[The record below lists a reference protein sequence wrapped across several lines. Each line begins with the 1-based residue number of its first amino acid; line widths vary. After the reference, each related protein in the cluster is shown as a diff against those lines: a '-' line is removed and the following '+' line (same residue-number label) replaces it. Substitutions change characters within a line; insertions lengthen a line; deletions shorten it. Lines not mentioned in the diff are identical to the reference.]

1 MSTIRAGFD
10 GTNITITGPQGVKK
24 VSLDKLNKLPVP
36 PMAPN
41 SNINDAFEVEQQTI
55 NFLDTVKDGGGGG
68 NIVQTLNG
76 LGMYNKHAQIGPS
89 TPFKGIGVALNNLEH
104 KMFEKATIKP
114 YLREVAWT
122 KGKKKNNHLG
132 PKLNYESIFY
142 DCGLSPERFV
152 TKGFKVKNTF
162 GKYMDPSVA
171 GTSDSKLPT
180 EQWPEKS
187 STLEFDESF
196 MELFGFPNS
205 KIRAMT
211 KSSQKYDYKLRADGT
226 NLSWNGLGKDPNYVY
241 FKGNNTKNKILNT
254 KGSPRDLKKAVMMLK
269 EWGDKFQVL
278 TAMVWR
284 HLNPNKTY
292 AVMTND
298 KVVMLLSTM
307 LKLNCIQYMEK
318 KSADKVKRYTI
329 KVYETSDTPNKD
341 AAKRFNRIK
350 KEITKDNRD
359 NIKRMRNLANN
370 SETPLTVDGQT
381 YPIVLPKSFYDAV
394 LKDMDDISKS
404 LAGNAKKPEDERE
417 PATDIERQIKEMR
430 EEYTFDIF
438 IRKIAG
444 RMKILQKK
452 NYTSNISAK
461 PALARAFNLS
471 NNGEKMTFY
480 DIGRRVAVSSGGAP
494 EDQPMEDVDMMEE
507 TEPSWDDT
515 GFYLDPIYS
524 LEENKTPGPQPGPL
538 EETEWVDVDIN
549 RKLLDGVKQAIMGKG
564 MYSKLFDTI
573 YSSVLHWSYVNSGV
587 PLASDDLAQ
596 LIFSQPPVTDGLY
609 QDLPSEEELR
619 SSDTAPVS
627 APVSAPAVMVK
638 TNKKRVRDEDDSPT
652 APGEGIERSRSMSPE
667 VRARLEAQA
676 TRKRARTVGGRAT
689 RKTRG
694 RKNIKKRTTRRKRTG
709 RKRRRTRRKKSS
721 REKNNKKRT

>member
-1 MSTIRAGFD
+1 MSTITAGFD
-10 GTNITITGPQGVKK
+10 GTNITITSSQGVKK
-24 VSLDKLNKLPVP
+24 ISLGEFNKLPVP

-68 NIVQTLNG
+68 NIVQMLNG
-76 LGMYNKHAQIGPS
+76 LGMYGKHSKIGS
-89 TPFKGIGVALNNLEH
+89 DTPHGGIGQALNNLEH
-104 KMFEKATIKP
+104 KMFKKATIEP

-132 PKLNYESIFY
+132 PKLNYENIFY

-180 EQWPEKS
+180 EQWPGKS

-494 EDQPMEDVDMMEE
+494 GDQPSNDVQMMEDTHEE

-524 LEENKTPGPQPGPL
+524 LEEKKTPGPQPGPL
-538 EETEWVDVDIN
+538 EETEWVEVDIN
-549 RKLLDGVKQAIMGKG
+549 QKLLDGVKQAIMGKG

-587 PLASDDLAQ
+587 PLESGDLAQ
-596 LIFSQPPVTDGLY
+596 LIFNLPPVKNGLL
-609 QDLPSEEELR
+609 QDLPTEAELR
-619 SSDTAPVS
+619 SVIVPSNVS
-627 APVSAPAVMVK
+627 SPVSAPAVMVK
-638 TNKKRVRDEDDSPT
+638 AVSEDRKRRRDEDQP
-652 APGEGIERSRSMSPE
+652 APPGEGPEKVRKMSPE
-667 VRARLEAQA
+667 AESRLRA
-676 TRKRARTVGGRAT
+676 TRKRARTVGGRST
-689 RKTRG
+689 RKNRKI
-694 RKNIKKRTTRRKRTG
+694 KNIKKRTRRKKRSG
-709 RKRRRTRRKKSS
+709 RKRK
-721 REKNNKKRT
+721 KKRTLRKKH

>member
-1 MSTIRAGFD
+1 
-10 GTNITITGPQGVKK
+10 
-24 VSLDKLNKLPVP
+24 
-36 PMAPN
+36 
-41 SNINDAFEVEQQTI
+41 
-55 NFLDTVKDGGGGG
+55 
-68 NIVQTLNG
+68 
-76 LGMYNKHAQIGPS
+76 
-89 TPFKGIGVALNNLEH
+89 
-104 KMFEKATIKP
+104 
-114 YLREVAWT
+114 
-122 KGKKKNNHLG
+122 
-132 PKLNYESIFY
+132 
-142 DCGLSPERFV
+142 
-152 TKGFKVKNTF
+152 
-162 GKYMDPSVA
+162 
-171 GTSDSKLPT
+171 
-180 EQWPEKS
+180 
-187 STLEFDESF
+187 
-196 MELFGFPNS
+196 
-205 KIRAMT
+205 
-211 KSSQKYDYKLRADGT
+211 
-226 NLSWNGLGKDPNYVY
+226 
-241 FKGNNTKNKILNT
+241 
-254 KGSPRDLKKAVMMLK
+254 
-269 EWGDKFQVL
+269 
-278 TAMVWR
+278 
-284 HLNPNKTY
+284 
-292 AVMTND
+292 
-298 KVVMLLSTM
+298 
-307 LKLNCIQYMEK
+307 MEK

-494 EDQPMEDVDMMEE
+494 GDQPSNDVQMMEDTHEE

-524 LEENKTPGPQPGPL
+524 LEEKKTPGPQPGPL
-538 EETEWVDVDIN
+538 EETEWVEVDIN
-549 RKLLDGVKQAIMGKG
+549 QKLLDGVKQAIMGKG

-587 PLASDDLAQ
+587 PLESGDLAQ
-596 LIFSQPPVTDGLY
+596 LIFNLPPVKNGLL
-609 QDLPSEEELR
+609 QDLPTEAELR
-619 SSDTAPVS
+619 SVIVPSNVS
-627 APVSAPAVMVK
+627 SPVSAPAVMVK
-638 TNKKRVRDEDDSPT
+638 AVSEDRKRRRDEDQP
-652 APGEGIERSRSMSPE
+652 APPGEGPEKVRKMSPE
-667 VRARLEAQA
+667 AESRLRA
-676 TRKRARTVGGRAT
+676 TRKRARTVGGRST
-689 RKTRG
+689 RKNRKI
-694 RKNIKKRTTRRKRTG
+694 KNIKKRTRRKKRSG
-709 RKRRRTRRKKSS
+709 RKRK
-721 REKNNKKRT
+721 KKRTLRKKH

>member
-1 MSTIRAGFD
+1 MSTITAGFD
-10 GTNITITGPQGVKK
+10 GTNITITSSQGVKK
-24 VSLDKLNKLPVP
+24 ISLGEFNKLPVP

-68 NIVQTLNG
+68 NIVQMLNG
-76 LGMYNKHAQIGPS
+76 LGMYGKHSKIGS
-89 TPFKGIGVALNNLEH
+89 DTPHGGIGQALNNLEH
-104 KMFEKATIKP
+104 KMFKKATIEP

-132 PKLNYESIFY
+132 PKLNYENIFY

-494 EDQPMEDVDMMEE
+494 GDQPSNDVQMMEDTHEE

-524 LEENKTPGPQPGPL
+524 LEEKKTPGPQPGPL
-538 EETEWVDVDIN
+538 EETEWVEVDIN
-549 RKLLDGVKQAIMGKG
+549 QKLLDGVKQAIMGKG

-587 PLASDDLAQ
+587 PLESGDLAQ
-596 LIFSQPPVTDGLY
+596 LIFNLPPVKNGLL
-609 QDLPSEEELR
+609 QDLPTEAELR
-619 SSDTAPVS
+619 SVIVPSNVS
-627 APVSAPAVMVK
+627 SPVSAPAVMVK
-638 TNKKRVRDEDDSPT
+638 AVSEDRKRRRDEDQP
-652 APGEGIERSRSMSPE
+652 APPGEGPEKVRKMSPE
-667 VRARLEAQA
+667 AESRLRA
-676 TRKRARTVGGRAT
+676 TRKRARTVGGRST
-689 RKTRG
+689 RKNRKI
-694 RKNIKKRTTRRKRTG
+694 KNIKKRTRRKKRSG
-709 RKRRRTRRKKSS
+709 RKRK
-721 REKNNKKRT
+721 KKRTLRKKH